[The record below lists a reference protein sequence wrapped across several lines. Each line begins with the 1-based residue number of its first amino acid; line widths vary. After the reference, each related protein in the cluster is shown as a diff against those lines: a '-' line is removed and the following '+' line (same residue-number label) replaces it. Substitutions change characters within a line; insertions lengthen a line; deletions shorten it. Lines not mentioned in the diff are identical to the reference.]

1 MHAGRWISIFIA
13 GMIIHEP
20 GGGLRMSLFQ
30 DDFYSTKVSRW
41 RQRGSYGTQRESNR
55 LFWVIAGSIIGGMV
69 LMFLFVTLITG
80 GLFQDGDS
88 AGNEG
93 DTKASYGEDR
103 VVSAAARV
111 RPNVVSVVST
121 FTDGEKGTGSGLG
134 MGSGIIFEKTGGKA
148 RIVTNNHVV
157 EGASSFE
164 VVLSGGGRKKAAVLG
179 MDQRTDLAVL
189 EVDASGIGDPVVF
202 GDSDLLQAGETAI
215 SIGNP
220 LGINFAQTV
229 TVGVISSPKIT
240 IPVFLGKEGELEWEM
255 NVIQTDAAI
264 NQGNSG
270 GALVSLD
277 GKVVGINSMKVSE
290 MGVEGLG
297 FAIPIN
303 EAKPIIDMLIKD
315 KKVSRPY
322 IGVVT
327 EDLSSYTG
335 LAENL
340 KLPGDVK
347 SGAVVI
353 DTLGPA
359 KNAGLKTN
367 DVIVEMDS
375 QPIEGTMAL
384 RRYLYNEKKI
394 GEKLKITYYRS
405 GKKSSVTLLLEEL
418 KD

>member
-1 MHAGRWISIFIA
+1 
-13 GMIIHEP
+13 
-20 GGGLRMSLFQ
+20 MSLFQ

-41 RQRGSYGTQRESNR
+41 RQRGSYGSQRENNR
-55 LFWVIAGSIIGGMV
+55 LFWIIAGSIIGGMA
-69 LMFLFVTLITG
+69 LMFLFMS
-80 GLFQDGDS
+80 LFLVGDS
-88 AGNEG
+88 ARGG
-93 DTKASYGEDR
+93 VGYAAGGEDPIVR
-103 VVSAAARV
+103 AAAKV
-111 RPNVVSVVST
+111 RPTVVSVVST
-121 FTDGEKGTGSGLG
+121 YKDGEKSTGMG

-157 EGASSFE
+157 EGASSYE
-164 VVLSGGGRKKAAVLG
+164 VVLTGGDRKKANVLG

-189 EVDASGIGDPVVF
+189 EVDDSGIGEPAAF

-220 LGINFAQTV
+220 LGINYAQTV
-229 TVGVISSPKIT
+229 TVGVISSPKVT
-240 IPVFLGKEGELEWEM
+240 IPVSLGKEGELDWEM

-270 GALVSLD
+270 GALISLD
-277 GKVVGINSMKVSE
+277 GKVVGINSMKVSD

-303 EAKPIIDMLIKD
+303 EAKPIIEMLIKD

-327 EDLSSYTG
+327 EDLENYSG
-335 LAENL
+335 LAESL
-340 KLPGDVK
+340 KLPSDVK
-347 SGAVVI
+347 QGAVVI
-353 DTLGPA
+353 DTVGPA
-359 KNAGLKTN
+359 RNAGLKTN
-367 DVIVEMDS
+367 DVIVELDS
-375 QPIEGTMAL
+375 KPIDGTLAL

-394 GEKLKITYYRS
+394 GEKLKITYYRG
-405 GKKSSVTLLLEEL
+405 GKKASVTLLLEEL

>member
-1 MHAGRWISIFIA
+1 
-13 GMIIHEP
+13 
-20 GGGLRMSLFQ
+20 MSLFQ

-41 RQRGSYGTQRESNR
+41 RQRGSYGAQRESNR
-55 LFWVIAGSIIGGMV
+55 LFWMVAGSILSGMA
-69 LMFLFVTLITG
+69 LMLLFVTIWTG
-80 GLFQDGDS
+80 GLSGGS
-88 AGNEG
+88 GASPGG
-93 DTKASYGEDR
+93 GTGRASYGEDR
-103 VVSAAARV
+103 VVQAAAKV

-121 FTDGEKGTGSGLG
+121 YKDGDKGATAGLG
-134 MGSGIIFEKTGGKA
+134 MGSGIIFEKAGGKA

-157 EGASSFE
+157 EGAASFE
-164 VVLSGGGRKKAAVLG
+164 VVLSGGSRKKASVLG
-179 MDQRTDLAVL
+179 LDQRTDLAVL
-189 EVDASGIGDPVVF
+189 EVDDSGIGDPAVF

-220 LGINFAQTV
+220 LGLNFAQTV
-229 TVGVISSPKIT
+229 TVGVISSPKVT

-303 EAKPIIDMLIKD
+303 EAKPIIEMLVKH

-327 EDLSSYTG
+327 EDLANYSG
-335 LAENL
+335 LAESL
-340 KLPGDVK
+340 KLPADVK
-347 SGAVVI
+347 VGAVVI

-367 DVIVEMDS
+367 DVIVELDS
-375 QPIEGTMAL
+375 QPIDGTLSL

-394 GEKLKITYYRS
+394 GEKLKITYYRG
-405 GKKSSVTLLLEEL
+405 GKKASVTLLLEEL